1 MFRGPQVSP
10 LSEAPRVMPEGTLP
24 AHTGEP
30 PMTNEQAA
38 VTLHNPLTASRG
50 TLEAGK
56 LLYLNQC
63 AVCHGAAGEGD
74 GPVVHLLRK
83 HPDSLASETGRNWTD
98 GYIYGVI
105 RNGHG
110 YMPSLGDAMS
120 SDERWSVIL
129 YVRSL
134 QQPGLASPQAAD
146 AAAPV
151 RQSTGETRG
160 KVAGR

>member
-38 VTLHNPLTASRG
+38 ATLHNPLTASRD
-50 TLEAGK
+50 TLETGK

-63 AVCHGAAGEGD
+63 AVCHGATGEGD
-74 GPVVHLLRK
+74 GSVIHLLRK
-83 HPDSLASETGRNWTD
+83 HPGSLVSETGRIWTD

-105 RNGHG
+105 RNGLG

-120 SDERWSVIL
+120 SDERWSVVL

-134 QQPGLASPQAAD
+134 QQAGLASPQAAET
-146 AAAPV
+146 AAPMG
-151 RQSTGETRG
+151 QSAGETRG